1 MCAKKIKRRRKK
13 RLGFGIRKPYPNP
26 NKLDKTKDDLKDK
39 KYMYIIIMFISKTI
53 DKSYF
58 G

>member
-1 MCAKKIKRRRKK
+1 MCDQKVEIRSKK